1 MLTITN
7 YISSACLTKSKSLVF
22 VGPPAVEL
30 ILSLPTEPHGKNNRG
45 GFWPPQVW
53 LGQILQL
60 NFPSFPFGVGLGG
73 LVVVGGKWG
82 EVPIFQRVTLGQR
95 TPGSGISWDQLEAQV
110 GQKWV
115 PLPTET
121 KD

>member
-73 LVVVGGKWG
+73 LVVVGGNGGSPNFPESYSGTTNARQWHL
-82 EVPIFQRVTLGQR
+82 LGP
-95 TPGSGISWDQLEAQV
+95 TGSTSWTKV
-110 GQKWV
+110 GSSSNRN
-115 PLPTET
+115 
-121 KD
+121 